1 MKLLITISLLFIS
14 TVTFAKDRV
23 VCKSIYATQRNTPSS
38 VDKIVKALNESVK
51 NPEHIIDI
59 STSAHTG
66 TVVVC
71 IVVRGE

>member
-1 MKLLITISLLFIS
+1 MKLLLTISLLFIS
-14 TVTFAKDRV
+14 TVTFSKDRV
-23 VCKSIYATQRNTPSS
+23 ECKSIYGVERNTPSS
-38 VDKIVKALNESVK
+38 VDKIVKALNESIK

-71 IVVRGE
+71 VVIRGE